1 MPNLQNITF
10 MKPYQF
16 QKLDLKR
23 YLILCDL
30 LNSNMCWHH
39 LGRQM
44 TLEDL
49 WIYWPLHEQTFLIH
63 EKCSM
68 IPFMH
73 LHKRDSKYHPSKDD
87 SCVCT

>member
-1 MPNLQNITF
+1 
-10 MKPYQF
+10 
-16 QKLDLKR
+16 
-23 YLILCDL
+23 
-30 LNSNMCWHH
+30 